1 MRNWRQWSGLVWQ
14 EAWTRHV
21 GLPCTE
27 TMSAVLFGLLTA
39 VCWGGADFMARFT
52 GRAVGPDVA
61 LSGMLVASAVL
72 LTVLVLATSAP
83 LIESSAGWYLIVAT
97 GIGVMAATL
106 LLYAGLARGPIGM
119 VAPIVGAYPAFNI
132 LIGLAFGIVPTG
144 PQWIAILTVMAGV
157 AVVAR
162 YAPEPGEDVTGDLRL
177 TLVLA
182 LLSALAFA
190 LTISAG
196 QAAARLH
203 GELPVTAAARWV
215 SVVAAFGYLLVRR
228 RPVVVPAGWRW
239 PVAAQGTL
247 DGLAYLALF
256 AAAHGPGSV
265 IAAVVASSFAA
276 VTVLLARFVLKEP
289 MSLAQW
295 AGIAMIVSGVGALSA
310 LRA

>member
-1 MRNWRQWSGLVWQ
+1 MV
-14 EAWTRHV
+14 
-21 GLPCTE
+21 
-27 TMSAVLFGLLTA
+27 AVLFGVITA
-39 VCWGGADFMARFT
+39 LCWGCADFMARFT

-61 LSGMLVASAVL
+61 LFGMLSASAVL
-72 LTVLVLATSAP
+72 LTLLVAATAAP
-83 LIESSAGWYLIVAT
+83 LIGSFASWHLIGAT

-106 LLYAGLARGPIGM
+106 LLYAGLARGPIAV
-119 VAPIVGAYPAFNI
+119 VAPIAAAYPAFNI
-132 LIGLAFGIVPTG
+132 LFGFVAGIVPSG
-144 PQWIAILTVMAGV
+144 AQWSAILTVMAGV

-162 YAPEPGEDVTGDLRL
+162 FAPEPEADVVGDLRV
-177 TLVLA
+177 TLLIA

-190 LTISAG
+190 VAISAG

-203 GELPVTAAARWV
+203 GELAVAAAARWV
-215 SVVAAFGYLLVRR
+215 SVVAALGYLVARG
-228 RPVVVPAGWRW
+228 RPVVVPRGWRL

-247 DGLAYLALF
+247 DGLAYIALF
-256 AAAHGPGSV
+256 AAAQGPGSV

-295 AGIAMIVSGVGALSA
+295 AGIAMIVAGVGALSA

>member
-1 MRNWRQWSGLVWQ
+1 MVAVLLGLV
-14 EAWTRHV
+14 
-21 GLPCTE
+21 
-27 TMSAVLFGLLTA
+27 TA
-39 VCWGGADFMARFT
+39 LCWGCADFMARFT

-61 LSGMLVASAVL
+61 LAGMLVASAVL
-72 LTVLVLATSAP
+72 LTLLVAATSAP
-83 LIESSAGWYLIVAT
+83 LIESVAGWYLILAT

-106 LLYAGLARGPIGM
+106 LLYTGLARGPIGM

-132 LIGLAFGIVPTG
+132 LIGLAAGIVPSG
-144 PQWIAILTVMAGV
+144 WQWIAILTVMAGV

-162 YAPEPGEDVTGDLRL
+162 FAPEPEEDVAGDLRV
-177 TLVLA
+177 TLVIA
-182 LLSALAFA
+182 LLAAMAFA
-190 LTISAG
+190 GAISAG

-203 GELPVTAAARWV
+203 DELAVTAAARWV
-215 SVVAAFGYLLVRR
+215 SVVAALGYLLARG
-228 RPVVVPAGWRW
+228 RPVLVPAGWRW
-239 PVAAQGTL
+239 PVAAQGAL
-247 DGLAYLALF
+247 DGLAYIALF

-295 AGIAMIVSGVGALSA
+295 AGIAMIVMGVAALSA

>member
-1 MRNWRQWSGLVWQ
+1 
-14 EAWTRHV
+14 
-21 GLPCTE
+21 
-27 TMSAVLFGLLTA
+27 MSAVLFGLLTA
-39 VCWGGADFMARFT
+39 VCWGCADFMARLT

-61 LSGMLVASAVL
+61 LSGMLLASALL
-72 LTVLVLATSAP
+72 LTLLVLATPTP
-83 LIESSAGWYLIVAT
+83 LIGSFAGWYLIVAT
-97 GIGVMAATL
+97 GLGVMAATL

-119 VAPIVGAYPAFNI
+119 VAPIVGAYPAFNL
-132 LIGLAFGIVPTG
+132 LIGLVAGIVPSG
-144 PQWIAILTVMAGV
+144 VQWLAILTVMAGV

-162 YAPEPGEDVTGDLRL
+162 FAPEPGEEVSGDLRL
-177 TLVLA
+177 TLVIA

-215 SVVAAFGYLLVRR
+215 SVVAAFAWLVIRG
-228 RPVVVPAGWRW
+228 RPMAVPACWRW

-276 VTVLLARFVLKEP
+276 VTVLLARFLLKEP

-295 AGIAMIVSGVGALSA
+295 AGIAMILGGVGVLSA
-310 LRA
+310 FRE

>member
-1 MRNWRQWSGLVWQ
+1 
-14 EAWTRHV
+14 
-21 GLPCTE
+21 
-27 TMSAVLFGLLTA
+27 MSAVLFGLLTA
-39 VCWGGADFMARFT
+39 VCWGCADFMARFT

-61 LSGMLVASAVL
+61 LSGMLVASALL
-72 LTVLVLATSAP
+72 LTVLALATSAP
-83 LIESSAGWYLIVAT
+83 LIESFAGWHLILAT

-132 LIGLAFGIVPTG
+132 LIGLVAGIVPNG
-144 PQWIAILTVMAGV
+144 VQWIAIAAVMAGV

-162 YAPEPGEDVTGDLRL
+162 FAPEPGEDVRGDLRL
-177 TLVLA
+177 TLLIA

-190 LTISAG
+190 LAISAG
-196 QAAARLH
+196 QAAARVH
-203 GELPVTAAARWV
+203 GEIAVTTAARWV
-215 SVVAAFGYLLVRR
+215 SVVAAFGYLLIRG

-239 PVAAQGTL
+239 PVVAQGTL
-247 DGLAYLALF
+247 DGVAYLALF

-276 VTVLLARFVLKEP
+276 VTVVLARFVLKEP

-295 AGIAMIVSGVGALSA
+295 AGIAMIVIGVGALSA

>member
-1 MRNWRQWSGLVWQ
+1 
-14 EAWTRHV
+14 
-21 GLPCTE
+21 
-27 TMSAVLFGLLTA
+27 MSAVLFGMLTA
-39 VCWGGADFMARFT
+39 VCWGCADFMARFT

-72 LTVLVLATSAP
+72 LTLLVLVTSPP
-83 LIESSAGWYLIVAT
+83 LESFAGWHLILAT

-132 LIGLAFGIVPTG
+132 LIGLAVGIVPSG
-144 PQWIAILTVMAGV
+144 PQWLAILTVMAGV

-162 YAPEPGEDVTGDLRL
+162 FAPEPREDITGDVRV
-177 TLVLA
+177 TLVIA

-190 LTISAG
+190 LAISAG
-196 QAAARLH
+196 QAAARVH
-203 GELPVTAAARWV
+203 GELAVTAAARWV
-215 SVVAAFGYLLVRR
+215 SVIAAFAWLVIRG

-265 IAAVVASSFAA
+265 VAAVVASSFAA
-276 VTVLLARFVLKEP
+276 VTVVLARVVLKEP

-295 AGIAMIVSGVGALSA
+295 AGIAMIVAGVGALSA

>member
-1 MRNWRQWSGLVWQ
+1 MV
-14 EAWTRHV
+14 
-21 GLPCTE
+21 
-27 TMSAVLFGLLTA
+27 AVLFGLVTA
-39 VCWGGADFMARFT
+39 LCWGCADFMARFT

-61 LSGMLVASAVL
+61 LFGMLLASAVL
-72 LTVLVLATSAP
+72 LTVLVAATSAP
-83 LIESSAGWYLIVAT
+83 LIGSFAGWYLVLAT

-119 VAPIVGAYPAFNI
+119 VAPIVGAYPAFSI
-132 LIGLAFGIVPTG
+132 LIGLAAGIVPSG
-144 PQWIAILTVMAGV
+144 SQWIAILTVMAGV

-162 YAPEPGEDVTGDLRL
+162 FAPEPEADVAGGLRV
-177 TLVLA
+177 TLVIA
-182 LLSALAFA
+182 LLSAMAFA
-190 LTISAG
+190 VAISAG

-203 GELPVTAAARWV
+203 GELAVTAAARWI
-215 SVVAAFGYLLVRR
+215 SVVAALGYLLVRG
-228 RPVVVPAGWRW
+228 RPVLVPPGWRW

-247 DGLAYLALF
+247 DGLAYIALF

-276 VTVLLARFVLKEP
+276 VTVLLARLVLKEP

-295 AGIAMIVSGVGALSA
+295 AGIAMIVMGVAALSA

>member
-1 MRNWRQWSGLVWQ
+1 
-14 EAWTRHV
+14 
-21 GLPCTE
+21 
-27 TMSAVLFGLLTA
+27 
-39 VCWGGADFMARFT
+39 MARFT

-61 LSGMLVASAVL
+61 LSGMLVASALL
-72 LTVLVLATSAP
+72 LTVLALATSAP
-83 LIESSAGWYLIVAT
+83 LLESFAGWDLIVAT

-132 LIGLAFGIVPTG
+132 LIGLVAGIVPNG
-144 PQWIAILTVMAGV
+144 LQWIAILTVMAGV

-162 YAPEPGEDVTGDLRL
+162 FAPEPGEDVKGDVRV
-177 TLVLA
+177 TLVIA

-190 LTISAG
+190 LAISAG
-196 QAAARLH
+196 QAAARVH
-203 GELPVTAAARWV
+203 GEIAVTAAARWV
-215 SVVAAFGYLLVRR
+215 SVVAAFGYLLIRG

-239 PVAAQGTL
+239 PVVAQGTL

-276 VTVLLARFVLKEP
+276 VTVVLARFVLKEP

-295 AGIAMIVSGVGALSA
+295 AGIAMIVIGVGALSA

>member
-1 MRNWRQWSGLVWQ
+1 
-14 EAWTRHV
+14 
-21 GLPCTE
+21 
-27 TMSAVLFGLLTA
+27 MSAVLFGLLTA
-39 VCWGGADFMARFT
+39 VCWGCADFMARFT

-61 LSGMLVASAVL
+61 MSGMLLASAAL
-72 LTVLVLATSAP
+72 LSLLVLGTAP
-83 LIESSAGWYLIVAT
+83 PLTGSFAGWHLILAT

-106 LLYAGLARGPIGM
+106 LLYAGLARGPIGV

-132 LIGLAFGIVPTG
+132 LIGLAVGIVPTG
-144 PQWIAILTVMAGV
+144 WQWSAILMVMAGV

-162 YAPEPGEDVTGDLRL
+162 CAPEPGEDVTGDLRL
-177 TLVLA
+177 TLVIA

-196 QAAARLH
+196 QAAARVH
-203 GELPVTAAARWV
+203 GEIVVTAAARWV
-215 SVVAAFGYLLVRR
+215 SVVAAFGYLLVRG
-228 RPVVVPAGWRW
+228 RPVLVPAGWRW

-276 VTVLLARFVLKEP
+276 VTVVLARFVLKEP

-295 AGIAMIVSGVGALSA
+295 AGIAMIVIGVGALSA

>member
-1 MRNWRQWSGLVWQ
+1 
-14 EAWTRHV
+14 
-21 GLPCTE
+21 
-27 TMSAVLFGLLTA
+27 MSAVLFGLLTA
-39 VCWGGADFMARFT
+39 ACWGCADFLARFT
-52 GRAVGPDVA
+52 GRAVGPDIA
-61 LSGMLVASAVL
+61 LSGMLVVSAAL
-72 LTVLVLATSAP
+72 LSLLVLVSATP
-83 LIESSAGWYLIVAT
+83 LTASFAGWHLIVAT

-106 LLYAGLARGPIGM
+106 LLYAGLARGPIGV

-132 LIGLAFGIVPTG
+132 LIGLAAGIVPTG
-144 PQWIAILTVMAGV
+144 RQWSAILMVMAGV

-162 YAPEPGEDVTGDLRL
+162 CAPEPEEDATGDLRV
-177 TLVLA
+177 TVVIA

-196 QAAARLH
+196 QAAARVH
-203 GELPVTAAARWV
+203 GELVATAAARWV
-215 SVVAAFGYLLVRR
+215 SVVAAFGWLLIRG
-228 RPVVVPAGWRW
+228 RPLLVPAGWRW

-276 VTVLLARFVLKEP
+276 VTVVLARFLLNEV

-295 AGIAMIVSGVGALSA
+295 AGIAMIVIGVGALAA
-310 LRA
+310 LRT